1 METFP
6 HILFYGSGE
15 FPKFESV
22 FGDLPKFDLI
32 FGKTKIILEVI
43 KCEK

>member
-6 HILFYGSGE
+6 HISFYRSGDS
-15 FPKFESV
+15 PKFESV
-22 FGDLPKFDLI
+22 FGDFPKFDLI